1 MLAST
6 SLSAYVLNGIPIL
19 SFHLEKKNR
28 LFPYEVTKAFNSY
41 YGHAH
46 TYINTGAFLHIVC
59 KNIITRPNRLG
70 SGMYI
75 QWRDFIRKENSVIRL
90 HFVNAT
96 DQFHACYMQ
105 TPRIECI
112 A

>member
-41 YGHAH
+41 YGQAH